1 MLVVLWLPCTPRVG
15 VVFGVCRPFF
25 AWIEQICPRI
35 GLLGPPPPPPPPQY
49 AIIFSIHI
57 LWLFGNTILLQ
68 TLQNLLSFSHLTH
81 ITFEIILDWFY
92 YNTKTH
98 EWGKKASV

>member
-1 MLVVLWLPCTPRVG
+1 MQDKSG
-15 VVFGVCRPFF
+15 ISKEIFF
-25 AWIEQICPRI
+25 FFFCVSDI
-35 GLLGPPPPPPPPQY
+35 Y
-49 AIIFSIHI
+49 NIFLIHMI
-57 LWLFGNTILLQ
+57 WLFGNTILLE